1 MKHTRSILGGIALT
15 AAATL
20 ALSGCAGG
28 AGDTAAPGAEK
39 KSIEI
44 AVFNGWDE
52 GIAAS
57 YLWQSILEDKGYDVK
72 LTYADVAP
80 VYQGLARGDFDLVL
94 DTWLP
99 TTHADYMKRY
109 GDKVEDLGAWN
120 DDARLTIAVNKD
132 APIDSLDQLAAASDQ
147 FGGRIVG
154 IEPGSGLMR
163 ITGDDVVPGYGLESM
178 QLVESSTPAMLAELK
193 KATDAGQNIAVT
205 LWRPHWA
212 YSAFPITDLADPK
225 GLLGSAESI
234 HSVASTSFAKDHPEV
249 HGWISNF
256 SMPSDKLASLEDVMF
271 NQNNGDDYGPALTQ
285 WIADNQAWVDGL
297 TS

>member
-1 MKHTRSILGGIALT
+1 MTTTKSILGGIALT
-15 AAATL
+15 AAAAL

-28 AGDTAAPGAEK
+28 TGGSDPQK
-39 KSIEI
+39 IDI

-57 YLWQSILEDKGYDVK
+57 YLWQSILEDKGYDVT

-99 TTHADYMKRY
+99 TTHADYMERY
-109 GDKVEDLGAWN
+109 GDKVDDLGAWN
-120 DDARLTIAVNKD
+120 DDARLTIAVNAD

-163 ITGDDVVPGYGLESM
+163 ITGDDVVPGYGLGGM

-212 YSAFPITDLADPK
+212 YNAFPVKDLADPK
-225 GLLGSAESI
+225 GLLGDAESI
-234 HSVASTSFAKDHPEV
+234 HSVAASSFAKDHPEV

-256 SMPSDKLASLEDVMF
+256 TMPGDKLASLEDAMF
-271 NQNNGDDYGPALTQ
+271 NAYSGDDYAPVVKT
-285 WIADNQAWVDGL
+285 WIAQNQEWVDSL

>member
-1 MKHTRSILGGIALT
+1 MNKTKSILGGIALS
-15 AAATL
+15 AAAALT
-20 ALSGCAGG
+20 LSGCAGG
-28 AGDTAAPGAEK
+28 TGGVGGSDA

-72 LTYADVAP
+72 LTFADVAP

-99 TTHADYMKRY
+99 TTHADYMERY
-109 GDKVEDLGAWN
+109 GDKVDDLGAWN
-120 DDARLTIAVNKD
+120 DDARLTVAVNAD

-163 ITGDDVVPGYGLESM
+163 ITGDDVVPGYGLEGM
-178 QLVESSTPAMLAELK
+178 ELVESSTPAMLAELK

-212 YSAFPITDLADPK
+212 YNAFPVKDLADPK
-225 GLLGSAESI
+225 GLLGDAESI
-234 HSVASTSFAKDHPEV
+234 HSVAASSFAKDHPEV

-256 SMPSDKLASLEDVMF
+256 TMPTDTLASLENAMF
-271 NQNNGDDYGPALTQ
+271 NEYSGDDYAPVIKK
-285 WIADNQAWVDGL
+285 WIAENQEWVDSL